1 MRYRLMPDIPISI
14 GDALPWTVFDHTG
27 KALLVKGYPVESD
40 LMLARLCERG
50 MVEDS
55 QLGPL
60 RTDARD
66 AGDLPRTRYVV
77 RPSARMRDVE
87 DELTLLHRDLQTGTQ
102 RNTRNRIVELARD
115 LQGAWERDSDQA
127 MGLLQLEAID
137 HRLSRRLMHAA
148 VLTQVL
154 SVPSGLDESHQIAL
168 MCAALTYDVALAP
181 ISEMLA
187 HQAMPLSEAQ
197 WRAIQTHTVTSAEM
211 LRHAGVDDEVWLTAV
226 LDHHER
232 VDGTG
237 YPRGLRGEDVSIE
250 ARILGIV
257 DIYSAMIR
265 PRAYRDA
272 QASRIALRDIFLER
286 GQRIDER
293 LATLFIKELG
303 VYPPGTMVKLV
314 SGEIAVAVRRT
325 VDGAFPQLRSVIGKD
340 GAPLAYPQ
348 VRDSRNP
355 ETAIL
360 EIVQASAYRSALGS
374 LNVLWARGTNAG

>member
-1 MRYRLMPDIPISI
+1 MRYRPMPDIPIAV
-14 GDALPWTVFDHTG
+14 GDALPWTVFDRTG
-27 KALLVKGYPVESD
+27 KALLVKGHLVESD
-40 LMLARLCERG
+40 LMLARLYERG
-50 MVEDS
+50 LVEDGVPG
-55 QLGPL
+55 QRPD
-60 RTDARD
+60 TRD
-66 AGDLPRTRYVV
+66 ADEPVRSRYVV
-77 RPSARMRDVE
+77 RPSARLRDAE
-87 DELTLLHRDLQTGTQ
+87 DELTLLHRDLQAGVYRDTHS
-102 RNTRNRIVELARD
+102 RIVELARD
-115 LQGAWERDSDQA
+115 LQGAWESDPDQA

-154 SVPSGLDESHQIAL
+154 AVPSGLDEGRRLAL

-181 ISEMLA
+181 ISEVLA
-187 HQAMPLSEAQ
+187 NQTVPLSEAQ
-197 WRAIQTHTVTSAEM
+197 WRAIQTHTVDGAEM
-211 LRHAGVDDEVWLTAV
+211 LRRAGVDDEAWLSAV

-237 YPRGLRGEDVSIE
+237 YPRGLRGDDVSIE

-272 QASRIALRDIFLER
+272 QPSRVALRDIFLER

-303 VYPPGTMVKLV
+303 VYPPGTMVKLAN
-314 SGEIAVAVRRT
+314 GEIAVAVRRT
-325 VDGAFPQLRSVIGKD
+325 SDGAHPQLRCVIGRD

-348 VRDSRNP
+348 PRDSRNA
-355 ETAIL
+355 ETAIV
-360 EIVQASAYRSALGS
+360 EIVPVSQYRSALGS
-374 LNVLWARGTNAG
+374 LNVLWARGANAA

>member
-1 MRYRLMPDIPISI
+1 MPDIPITV
-14 GDALPWTVFDHTG
+14 GDALPWTVFDRTG
-27 KALLVKGYPVESD
+27 KALLVKGHPIESD
-40 LMLARLCERG
+40 LMLARLHERG
-50 MVEDS
+50 LVEES
-55 QLGPL
+55 QAGL
-60 RTDARD
+60 RNEQPRD
-66 AGDLPRTRYVV
+66 ADDLPRTRYVV
-77 RPSARMRDVE
+77 RPSSRLRDAE
-87 DELTLLHRDLQTGTQ
+87 DELTLLHRDLQAGIQ
-102 RNTRNRIVELARD
+102 RDTRSRIIELARD

-148 VLTQVL
+148 LLTQVL
-154 SVPSGLDESHQIAL
+154 SVPIGLNESHQLAL

-181 ISEMLA
+181 ISEILA
-187 HQAMPLSEAQ
+187 NQAMPLSEAQ
-197 WRAIQTHTVTSAEM
+197 WRAIQTHTIDSAEM

-237 YPRGLRGEDVSIE
+237 YPRGLRDGDVSIE

-272 QASRIALRDIFLER
+272 QASRTALRDIFLER

-303 VYPPGTMVKLV
+303 VYPPGTMVKLAN
-314 SGEIAVAVRRT
+314 GEIAVAVRRT
-325 VDGAFPQLRSVIGKD
+325 IDGAHPQLRCVISKD
-340 GAPLAYPQ
+340 GTPLAYPQ
-348 VRDSRNP
+348 TRDSRNP
-355 ETAIL
+355 ETAII
-360 EIVQASAYRSALGS
+360 EIVQSSAYRSALGS
-374 LNVLWARGTNAG
+374 LNVLWARGPTAKQG